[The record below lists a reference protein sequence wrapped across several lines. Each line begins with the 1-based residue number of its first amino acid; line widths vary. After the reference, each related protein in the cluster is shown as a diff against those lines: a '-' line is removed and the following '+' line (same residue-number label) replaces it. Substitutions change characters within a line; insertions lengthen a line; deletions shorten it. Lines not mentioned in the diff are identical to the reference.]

1 MTTVPAS
8 NFTLCASLT
17 NLARGCKNEEEWNTS
32 KTAGQVFVVR
42 NFRQGSLSVMIHAL
56 PEDDLVNSIDAVE
69 FVGNAER
76 WCHHVARDQRR
87 PRGTEVRLDLCTC
100 PAAGGGREL
109 LFMHV
114 KGRRWEPEHAP
125 PVAFA

>member
-1 MTTVPAS
+1 M
-8 NFTLCASLT
+8 
-17 NLARGCKNEEEWNTS
+17 
-32 KTAGQVFVVR
+32 
-42 NFRQGSLSVMIHAL
+42 SVMIHAL

-87 PRGTEVRLDLCTC
+87 PRGTDVRLDLCTC

-114 KGRRWEPEHAP
+114 KGRRWGPEHGP